1 MSRRPVRTLAVL
13 LLAGF
18 AAAGLACGRADT
30 GVSHARQWIRP
41 EPIRAHVRF
50 LADDALEGRG
60 TATRG
65 MLVATNYVA
74 AQFEA
79 LGLEPAGDPGSYF
92 QLVPLRRIELD
103 TGESYVELRRAG
115 RTQRLRFGADYLMRG
130 HEVMTEV
137 EVEAPVVFAG
147 FGVSAPELG
156 YDDYAAADVTGAVVA
171 MFSGA
176 PKSFPSSERAHFSST
191 TLKMAEAARRGAI
204 GILQL
209 RTEEDERLYTWAQ
222 VQGFYDSPAMRWLGP
237 DGVPNDPRPELEG
250 RALLS
255 LETSASLFLGAD
267 RSWEDALAV
276 AAAGRAQAFP
286 LPVRVRMRTR
296 SKHERLECANVA
308 AVLRGADPALRDEF
322 IVYSAHLDHVGIGAP
337 RNGDAIYNGAVDN
350 ASGTAVMLEVAR
362 AFARLPE
369 RPRRSILFLAVTA
382 EETGLLGSDFFAQ
395 FPTVARNG
403 IVANLN
409 LDAPPIFYPLGDVV
423 LHGAEHSTLGMTGHR
438 AAARLGI
445 AVSPDPMPEQTLFIR
460 SDQYSFVK
468 RGIPALFPVQGF
480 RSSDASVDGAAFLAE
495 WLRTR
500 YHTPRDDI
508 QQPLDFASAAA
519 AGQLLFLI
527 GQDVAAAAER
537 PAWNEDSFFGKTFAR
552 R

>member
-1 MSRRPVRTLAVL
+1 MLRRWGRILAVL
-13 LLAGF
+13 LLAGV
-18 AAAGLACGRADT
+18 AAGGLACRRADT
-30 GVSHARQWIRP
+30 GVDHARRWIRP

-65 MLVATNYVA
+65 MLVAANYVA

-79 LGLEPAGDPGSYF
+79 LGLEPAGAPGSYF
-92 QLVPLRRIELD
+92 QAVPLRRIALD
-103 TGESYVELRRAG
+103 AGQSYLELRRAG
-115 RTQRLRFGADYLMRG
+115 RTQRLRFGTDYLMRG

-147 FGVSAPELG
+147 YGVSAPELD
-156 YDDYAAADVTGAVVA
+156 YDDYAAAEVTGAIVA
-171 MFSGA
+171 VLSGA
-176 PKSFPSSERAHFSST
+176 PKTFPSAERAHFSST

-209 RTEEDERLYTWAQ
+209 RTEEDERLYSWAR
-222 VQGFYDSPAMRWLGP
+222 VQRFYDSPAMRWLGP

-255 LETSASLFLGAD
+255 VETSAALFAGAE
-267 RSWEDALAV
+267 RGWEEALAA
-276 AAAGRAQAFP
+276 AAAGRPQSFP
-286 LPVRVRMRTR
+286 LPVRARMRTR
-296 SKHERLECANVA
+296 SRHERIECANVA
-308 AVLRGADPALRDEF
+308 AVLRGADPALREEF
-322 IVYSAHLDHVGIGAP
+322 LVYSAHLDHVGLGAP
-337 RNGDAIYNGAVDN
+337 HDGDAIYNGAVDN

-369 RPRRSILFLAVTA
+369 RPRRSVLFLAVTA
-382 EETGLLGSDFFAQ
+382 EETGLLGSDYFAQ
-395 FPTVARNG
+395 FPTVPRTA

-409 LDAPPIFYPLGDVV
+409 LDTPPVFYPLGDVV
-423 LHGAEHSTLGMTGHR
+423 LHGAEHSALGAIGHR

-480 RSSDASVDGAAFLAE
+480 RSSDPGLDGAAFFAE

-508 QQPLDFASAAA
+508 QQPLDFSAAAA
-519 AGQLLFLI
+519 AGQLLFLV
-527 GQDVAAAAER
+527 GQDVAAAADR
-537 PAWNEDSFFGKTFAR
+537 PAWHSESFFGKTFGR